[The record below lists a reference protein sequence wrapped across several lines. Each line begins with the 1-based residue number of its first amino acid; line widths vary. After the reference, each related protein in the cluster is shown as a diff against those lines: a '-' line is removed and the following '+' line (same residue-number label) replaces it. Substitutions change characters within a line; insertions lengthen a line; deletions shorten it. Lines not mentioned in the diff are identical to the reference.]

1 MQPQRTNEEE
11 SDDGFDPKWLS
22 DRRTRYDS
30 QKQSGRKALQLC
42 GQVKVAL
49 HAILAGCADDAVRNL
64 TVLAVR
70 PAPHSGRLEVAVAIP
85 PMADAPDREPFE
97 TGLRRTAGWIRAE
110 VAAAINRRRAPE
122 LVWTFERA

>member
-1 MQPQRTNEEE
+1 MQPQQT
-11 SDDGFDPKWLS
+11 DDGFNPKRFF
-22 DRRTRYDS
+22 DRRRWHDS

-42 GQVKVAL
+42 GQVKAAL

-70 PAPHSGRLEVAVAIP
+70 PAPHTGRLEVAVAIS

-97 TGLRRTAGWIRAE
+97 MGLRRAAGWIRTE

-122 LVWTFERA
+122 LIWTSERQ

>member
-1 MQPQRTNEEE
+1 MQPQRTDGLTP
-11 SDDGFDPKWLS
+11 DDGFDPKRFF
-22 DRRTRYDS
+22 DRRSRYDS

-49 HAILAGCADDAVRNL
+49 RAILAGCADDAVRNL

-70 PAPHSGRLEVAVAIP
+70 PAPHAGRLEVAVAIP
-85 PMADAPDREPFE
+85 LMADAQDREPFE
-97 TGLRRTAGWIRAE
+97 TGLRRAAGWIRTE